1 MEDLIKSKSCD
12 TVTISQERYEQLVAL
27 ESRVYAAVDY
37 IANTDFCSVKT
48 ALRIMGFYAVA
59 NMQEE
64 KEKKLF
70 DSSERKEF
78 DYV

>member
-1 MEDLIKSKSCD
+1 MEDLIKAKSCD
-12 TVTISQERYEQLVAL
+12 NVTISQERYEQLVAL
-27 ESRVYAAVDY
+27 ESRVTAAVDY
-37 IANTDFCSVKT
+37 IINEDFCKIKT
-48 ALRIMGFYAVA
+48 VLRIMGFYEAA
-59 NMQEE
+59 DKKEE

>member
-27 ESRVYAAVDY
+27 ESRVDAAVDY
-37 IANTDFCSVKT
+37 IANTDFCDVKT
-48 ALRIMGFYAVA
+48 VLRIMGFYKEA
-59 NMQEE
+59 NKQEE

-70 DSSERKEF
+70 DSSEGKEF

>member
-12 TVTISQERYEQLVAL
+12 TVTITQERYEQLVAL
-27 ESRVYAAVDY
+27 ESRVDAAVDY
-37 IANTDFCSVKT
+37 IANTDFCDVKT
-48 ALRIMGFYAVA
+48 VLRIMGFYKEA
-59 NMQEE
+59 NKQEE

-70 DSSERKEF
+70 DSSEGKEF